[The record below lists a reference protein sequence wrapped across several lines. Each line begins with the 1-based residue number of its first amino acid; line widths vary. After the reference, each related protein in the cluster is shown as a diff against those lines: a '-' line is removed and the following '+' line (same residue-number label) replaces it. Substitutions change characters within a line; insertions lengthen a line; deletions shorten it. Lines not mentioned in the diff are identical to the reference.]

1 MRAQPSER
9 YSAGMRRWMLVPAV
23 IALLALSGCA
33 PEAEPDGAP
42 SVEPTASEPSASSEP
57 SEPAPEPI
65 TLPGCD
71 DIYSPALVAAL
82 EAEGRTSEGDVST
95 PGGGGWGT
103 FDVGIETILASID
116 ERVSCTWIYPASE
129 SGSTTS
135 IAVLDG
141 ASRTALIAAL
151 AGAGF
156 TASTAPSG
164 DLYTLAVEEE
174 FITYTEA
181 HLLTAD
187 LWFASAYSFG
197 DATTLTLDA
206 AAQLLP

>member
-1 MRAQPSER
+1 
-9 YSAGMRRWMLVPAV
+9 MRRRMLVTAV
-23 IALLALSGCA
+23 VVLLALSGCA
-33 PEAEPDGAP
+33 PEAEPDSAP
-42 SVEPTASEPSASSEP
+42 SAEASASEPVETST
-57 SEPAPEPI
+57 PAAEPI
-65 TLPGCD
+65 ALPGCD
-71 DIYSPALVAAL
+71 NIYSPALVAVL
-82 EAEGRTSEGDVST
+82 EGEGRTSEGDVST

-103 FDVGIETILASID
+103 LDVGVETILAAID
-116 ERVSCTWIYPASE
+116 ERVSCTWIFPASE

-164 DLYTLAVEEE
+164 DLYTLSVEEE

-197 DATTLTLDA
+197 DATALTLDA

>member
-1 MRAQPSER
+1 MRATDLGR

-23 IALLALSGCA
+23 MALLVLSGCT
-33 PEAEPDGAP
+33 PEPPPDADP
-42 SVEPTASEPSASSEP
+42 SVEPSSSEPAEP
-57 SEPAPEPI
+57 SEPAVEPI
-65 TLPGCD
+65 TLPDCD
-71 DIYSPALVAAL
+71 GIYSPALVASL

-103 FDVGIETILASID
+103 FDVGIETILAAID
-116 ERVSCTWIYPASE
+116 DRLSCTWTLPASE
-129 SGSTTS
+129 SGSSTS
-135 IAVLDG
+135 IAVLDD

-151 AGAGF
+151 AAAGF

-187 LWFASAYSFG
+187 LWFASAYGFG
-197 DATTLTLDA
+197 DATALTLDA

>member
-1 MRAQPSER
+1 
-9 YSAGMRRWMLVPAV
+9 MLVPAV

-33 PEAEPDGAP
+33 PEAEPDAAP
-42 SVEPTASEPSASSEP
+42 SVEASASEPVETST
-57 SEPAPEPI
+57 PAAEPI
-65 TLPGCD
+65 ALPGCD
-71 DIYSPALVAAL
+71 NIYSPALVAAL
-82 EAEGRTSEGDVST
+82 EGEGRTSEGDVST

-103 FDVGIETILASID
+103 LDVGVETILAAID

-164 DLYTLAVEEE
+164 DLYTLSVEEE

-197 DATTLTLDA
+197 DATALTLDA